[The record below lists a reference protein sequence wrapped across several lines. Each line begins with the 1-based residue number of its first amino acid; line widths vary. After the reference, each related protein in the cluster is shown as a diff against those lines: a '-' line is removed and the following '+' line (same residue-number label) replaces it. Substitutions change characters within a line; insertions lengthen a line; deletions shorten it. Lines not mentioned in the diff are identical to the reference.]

1 VERVTTATAIETGRG
16 MNGKGME
23 HCLAD
28 LYSFAVHSLAFAC
41 GTV

>member
-1 VERVTTATAIETGRG
+1 MGKG

-23 HCLAD
+23 LCLSG
-28 LYSFAVHSLAFAC
+28 LYSFAVHSLAFAS